1 MTAHVC
7 RRRREIARAAAVLAA
22 GERLA
27 HEVATRQG
35 SIADRAAWARFFSAQ
50 ARQERV
56 HAGVFAS
63 AAELLA
69 PGCDAGPLATDEIAA
84 LRARLDADLDA
95 GRLGCS
101 VVGLQVAI
109 EALGAAVLD
118 ELGTVLANHLPA
130 LVPVHRMLARQEA
143 AHQRFGVRWVEAAV
157 AGGALRELE
166 LARAVRN
173 YGPLT
178 RDLLA
183 ACTGVLE
190 GFDVA
195 PARYL
200 ARFER
205 VLPAWFLRA
214 ERA

>member
-1 MTAHVC
+1 MTAHVQ
-7 RRRREIARAAAVLAA
+7 RRSREIARAAAVLAA

-27 HEVATRQG
+27 HEVAARQG
-35 SIADRAAWARFFSAQ
+35 AIAGRAAWARFFAAQ
-50 ARQERV
+50 ARQERL
-56 HAGVFAS
+56 HARVFESAS
-63 AAELLA
+63 ELLA
-69 PGCDAGPLATDEIAA
+69 PGCNAEPLAADEIAA

-95 GRLGCS
+95 RRLWRS

-109 EALGAAVLD
+109 EALGVAVLE
-118 ELGTVLANHLPA
+118 ELGTVIASHLPA
-130 LVPVHRMLARQEA
+130 LVPVHRMLSRQEV
-143 AHQRFGVRWVEAAV
+143 AHQGFGVRGVEAAV
-157 AGGALRELE
+157 ACGALDELE
-166 LARAVRN
+166 LRRTVRD

-190 GFDVA
+190 SFDVP
-195 PARYL
+195 PARY
-200 ARFER
+200 AERFER